1 MKNYLKT
8 ISDSDLFNL
17 FSAIPNEIVSRII
30 NLLETKNIT
39 SYTFSCS
46 IDETPM
52 TEVWD
57 CVTTEKKDVHI
68 ISIGYSIDGIGKS
81 FNSKKVLY
89 IIDENDVMH
98 WGEDA
103 IYNETLWD
111 AYSALKEV
119 IYPND

>member
-46 IDETPM
+46 VDQIPM
-52 TEVWD
+52 TEIWD
-57 CVTTEKKDVHI
+57 CVTTKTKDVHV

-89 IIDENDVMH
+89 IVDENGVMH

-111 AYSALKEV
+111 VYSALKEA

>member
-46 IDETPM
+46 IDKTPM